1 MDESMKLS
9 SNAGLVSCVLH
20 YRFITQ
26 TQISEN

>member
-1 MDESMKLS
+1 MDERMKLS

-20 YRFITQ
+20 RFITQ